1 MCGATRRVASTAPI
15 GNDIDAM
22 DRRNALKWLAGTGLA
37 TVGAPA
43 LPTLSAQER
52 QARRG
57 LPEIQI
63 TDVKSILT
71 APPGLPRTVIV
82 KVETSEPGLYG
93 YGCATF
99 TQRAKA
105 VVTAVDEFL
114 RPFLKGKNPDHIEDI
129 WQTMYV
135 SSYWRNGPVLYNAMS
150 GVDQALWDI
159 KGKRANMPVYALLG
173 GKARNGADVYRHA
186 SGTSAEEVEERAR
199 AYIEEGVRHIRIQVG
214 IPGNANYGAQRSG
227 DNPSGFLGAPSGGP
241 HLERMYEPTPYLL
254 SVPKLFAHMRKN
266 LGDEIE
272 LLHDVHER
280 ISNAQA
286 MWLLKRVEEY
296 RPFFI
301 EDPVS
306 PEQIGYFRHMRSQT
320 TTAIAM
326 GELFNSPHE
335 FTGLITERLIDFIRV
350 HISQIGGLTPAR
362 KLAALCEWFGVRTA
376 WHGPGDTSPV
386 GHLANIALDVSCYNF
401 GIQEARTWPDSVHE
415 VFQGCPR
422 LENGFFF
429 PNESPGWGMEID
441 EQLAARYN
449 IDSRYDTPFDYSW
462 GTTRRRDG
470 SIIRP

>member
-1 MCGATRRVASTAPI
+1 MQ
-15 GNDIDAM
+15 
-22 DRRNALKWLAGTGLA
+22 RRNALKFLAGSGLA
-37 TVGAPA
+37 AMAPSATAQAQGA
-43 LPTLSAQER
+43 T
-52 QARRG
+52 RG
-57 LPEIQI
+57 LPALQI
-63 TDVKSILT
+63 TDVKALLT

-159 KGKRANMPVYALLG
+159 KGKRANMPVYQLLG

-186 SGTSAEEVEERAR
+186 SGGSMQAVEDMAR
-199 AYIEEGVRHIRIQVG
+199 GYLEEGVRHIRIQVG
-214 IPGNANYGAQRSG
+214 VPDNANYGAARSG
-227 DNPSGFLGAPSGGP
+227 TNPSGFLGAPSGGP
-241 HLERMYEPTPYLL
+241 HDERMYEPTPYLL
-254 SVPKLFAHMRKN
+254 SVPKLFEHMRRN
-266 LGDEIE
+266 LGEEIE

-286 MWLLKRVEEY
+286 MWLLQRLEEY

-335 FTGLITERLIDFIRV
+335 FTGLIAERLIDFIRV

-386 GHLANIALDVSCYNF
+386 GHLANIALDISCYNF
-401 GIQEARTWPDSVHE
+401 GIQEGRTWPDSVQE

-429 PNESPGWGMEID
+429 PNEAPGWGLEID
-441 EQLAARYN
+441 EALAAKYSVE
-449 IDSRYDTPFDYSW
+449 SRYATPFDYHW

>member
-1 MCGATRRVASTAPI
+1 MVALQESGRLTMGA
-15 GNDIDAM
+15 M
-22 DRRNALKWLAGTGLA
+22 QRRNALKWLAGAGFA
-37 TVGAPA
+37 A
-43 LPTLSAQER
+43 LPAAVPSASAQ
-52 QARRG
+52 QQPSRG
-57 LPEIQI
+57 LPDLEI
-63 TDVKSILT
+63 TDVKAILT

-186 SGTSAEEVEERAR
+186 SGASMQEVEDAAR
-199 AYIEEGVRHIRIQVG
+199 AYIEQGVRHVRIQVG
-214 IPGNANYGAQRSG
+214 IAGNANYGARGAGGS
-227 DNPSGFLGAPSGGP
+227 PEGFLGAPSGGP
-241 HLERMYEPTPYLL
+241 HAERMYEPTPYLL
-254 SVPKLFAHMRKN
+254 SVPKLFEHMRIN
-266 LGDEIE
+266 LGEEIE

-335 FTGLITERLIDFIRV
+335 FTGLIAERLIDFIRV

-401 GIQEARTWPDSVHE
+401 GIQEARTWPESVHE

-429 PNESPGWGMEID
+429 PNESPGWGMEIN
-441 EQLAARYN
+441 EELAAKYSVE
-449 IDSRYDTPFDYSW
+449 SRYDTPFDYSW

>member
-1 MCGATRRVASTAPI
+1 MAMKPSVFKRR
-15 GNDIDAM
+15 DA
-22 DRRNALKWLAGTGLA
+22 LGLAGGGIA
-37 TVGAPA
+37 A
-43 LPTLSAQER
+43 LFASPQLQAEPTPQEQ
-52 QARRG
+52 QAKRG
-57 LPEIQI
+57 LPKIQI
-63 TDVKSILT
+63 TDVKAVLT
-71 APPGLPRTVIV
+71 APPGLPRTVVV

-93 YGCATF
+93 WGCATF

-114 RPFLKGKNPDHIEDI
+114 RPFLKGKDPDQIEDI

-173 GKARNGADVYRHA
+173 GKVRQAADVYRHA
-186 SGTSAEEVEERAR
+186 SGSSPEEVEEQVRGYMA
-199 AYIEEGVRHIRIQVG
+199 EGVRNVRIQMAIRG
-214 IPGNANYGAQRSG
+214 QANYGARVEGASG
-227 DNPSGFLGAPSGGP
+227 NGFLGAPSAGP
-241 HLERMYEPTPYLL
+241 HNERMYEPTPYLL
-254 SVPKLFAHMRKN
+254 SVPKLFEHMRKN
-266 LGDEIE
+266 IGEDIE
-272 LLHDVHER
+272 LLHDTHER
-280 ISNAQA
+280 ISNDQA
-286 MWLLKRVEEY
+286 MWLCKRLEEY
-296 RPFFI
+296 RPFFL

-306 PEQIGYFRHMRSQT
+306 PEQIGYFRHIRSQC

-335 FTGLITERLIDFIRV
+335 FVGLISERLIDFARV
-350 HISQIGGLTPAR
+350 HISQIGGLSPAR

-386 GHLANIALDVSCYNF
+386 GHLANIALDVSSYAF
-401 GIQEARTWPDSVHE
+401 GIQEARTWPDSVEE

-429 PNESPGWGMEID
+429 PNEAPGWGMEID
-441 EQLAARYN
+441 EELAAKYDV
-449 IDSRYDTPFDYSW
+449 DSRYQEPFDYSW

>member
-1 MCGATRRVASTAPI
+1 MFRREALKGFVGGATTLAGLLAARPSTAQ
-15 GNDIDAM
+15 
-22 DRRNALKWLAGTGLA
+22 
-37 TVGAPA
+37 
-43 LPTLSAQER
+43 AQAN
-52 QARRG
+52 ARRG
-57 LPEIQI
+57 LPELEI
-63 TDVKSILT
+63 TDVKAILT

-93 YGCATF
+93 WGCATF

-135 SSYWRNGPVLYNAMS
+135 SSYWRNGPVLFNAMS

-159 KGKRANMPVYALLG
+159 KGKRANMPVYMLLG
-173 GKARNGADVYRHA
+173 GKARQAADVYRHA
-186 SGTSAEEVEERAR
+186 SGSSLEEVEEQAR
-199 AYIEEGVRHIRIQVG
+199 GYIEEGVRHVRIQMA
-214 IPGNANYGAQRSG
+214 IPGQANYGGRVENASGRS
-227 DNPSGFLGAPSGGP
+227 DFLGPPSGGS
-241 HLERMYEPTPYLL
+241 HDERMYEPTPYLL
-254 SVPKLFAHMRKN
+254 SVPKLFEHMRN
-266 LGDEIE
+266 QLGDEIE

-286 MWLLKRVEEY
+286 MWLCKRLEEY
-296 RPFFI
+296 RPFFV
-301 EDPVS
+301 EDPLS
-306 PEQIGYFRHMRSQT
+306 PEQIGYFKHIREQC

-335 FTGLITERLIDFIRV
+335 FVGLISDRLIDFIRV

-362 KLAALCEWFGVRTA
+362 KLAALAEWFGVKTA
-376 WHGPGDTSPV
+376 WHGPGDTSPI

-401 GIQEARTWPDSVHE
+401 GIQEGRTWPDSVKE

-422 LENGFFF
+422 LENGFFY
-429 PNESPGWGMEID
+429 PNETPGWGMEID
-441 EQLAARYN
+441 EQLAARYDV
-449 IDSRYDTPFDYSW
+449 DSRYDEPFDYSW
-462 GTTRRRDG
+462 GVTRRRDG

>member
-1 MCGATRRVASTAPI
+1 MRRRDALQWLGTGA
-15 GNDIDAM
+15 
-22 DRRNALKWLAGTGLA
+22 LAG
-37 TVGAPA
+37 A
-43 LPTLSAQER
+43 LPAAAAPSP
-52 QARRG
+52 QAGGASRG
-57 LPEIQI
+57 VPPAKI
-63 TDVKSILT
+63 TDVRAILT

-82 KVETSEPGLYG
+82 KVETDQPGLYG

-114 RPFLKGKNPDHIEDI
+114 RPFLKGKDPDQIEDI

-159 KGKRANMPVYALLG
+159 KGKRAGMPVYGLLG
-173 GKARNGADVYRHA
+173 GKARNAADVYRHA
-186 SGTSAEEVEERAR
+186 SGSSLEELLESAQG
-199 AYIEEGVRHIRIQVG
+199 YIEQGVRHVRIQMS
-214 IPGNANYGAQRSG
+214 IEGNANYGASFGGNRR
-227 DNPSGFLGAPSGGP
+227 SGFLGAPSGGP
-241 HLERMYEPTPYLL
+241 HNERMYEPTPYLL
-254 SVPKLFAHMRKN
+254 SVPKMFEYMRKN

-280 ISNAQA
+280 ITNAQA
-286 MWLLKRVEEY
+286 MWLLKAVEEY

-306 PEQIGYFRHMRSQT
+306 PEQIGYFKHIRSQT

-335 FTGLITERLIDFIRV
+335 FVGLVSERLIDFIRV
-350 HISQIGGLTPAR
+350 HVSQIGGLSPAR
-362 KLAALCEWFGVRTA
+362 KLAALGEWFGVRTA

-401 GIQEARTWPDSVHE
+401 GIQEGRTWEDSVQE

-422 LENGFFF
+422 LENGFFY
-429 PNESPGWGMEID
+429 PNEAPGWGMEID
-441 EQLAARYN
+441 EDLAAKYHP
-449 IDSRYDTPFDYSW
+449 DDRYDEPFDYHW

>member
-1 MCGATRRVASTAPI
+1 M
-15 GNDIDAM
+15 M
-22 DRRNALKWLAGTGLA
+22 QRRNTLKLLAGAGLA
-37 TVGAPA
+37 S
-43 LPTLSAQER
+43 LPTPSLPSAAAQES

-57 LPEIQI
+57 LPELRI
-63 TDVKSILT
+63 TDVKAILT

-82 KVETSEPGLYG
+82 KVETDEPGLYG

-186 SGTSAEEVEERAR
+186 SGASMEEVEDQAR
-199 AYIEEGVRHIRIQVG
+199 GYMEQGVRHIRIQVG
-214 IPGNANYGAQRSG
+214 IRGNANYGARSG
-227 DNPSGFLGAPSGGP
+227 GGNPGGFLGAPSGGP
-241 HLERMYEPTPYLL
+241 HQERMYEPTPYLL
-254 SVPKLFAHMRKN
+254 SVPKLFEHMRTN
-266 LGDEIE
+266 IGEEIE

-441 EQLAARYN
+441 EQLAARYDV
-449 IDSRYDTPFDYSW
+449 DSRYETPFDYQW

>member
-1 MCGATRRVASTAPI
+1 MNRRHLLGWIGGAAALPLASSTP
-15 GNDIDAM
+15 
-22 DRRNALKWLAGTGLA
+22 
-37 TVGAPA
+37 APA
-43 LPTLSAQER
+43 QTASSSKTPLPKAK
-52 QARRG
+52 
-57 LPEIQI
+57 I
-63 TDVKSILT
+63 TNIRAILT

-82 KVETSEPGLYG
+82 KVETDQPGLYG

-114 RPFLKGKNPDHIEDI
+114 SPFLKGKDPDAIEDI

-159 KGKRANMPVYALLG
+159 KGKRANMPVYQLLG
-173 GKARNGADVYRHA
+173 GKARHAADVYRHA
-186 SGTSAEEVEERAR
+186 SGSSLEELLESAQG
-199 AYIEEGVRHIRIQVG
+199 YIEEGVRHVRIQMS
-214 IPGNANYGAQRSG
+214 IAGNANYGASFSG
-227 DNPSGFLGAPSGGP
+227 NAGNGFLGAPSGGP
-241 HLERMYEPTPYLL
+241 HNERMYEPTPYLL
-254 SVPKLFAHMRKN
+254 SVPKMFEYMRKN

-286 MWLLKRVEEY
+286 MWLLKAVEEY

-306 PEQIGYFRHMRSQT
+306 PEQIGYFKHVRSQT

-335 FTGLITERLIDFIRV
+335 FTGLIAERLIDFIRIHV
-350 HISQIGGLTPAR
+350 SQIGGLTPAR
-362 KLAALCEWFGVRTA
+362 KVAALAEWFGVKTA

-386 GHLANIALDVSCYNF
+386 GHLANIALDVSSYAF
-401 GIQEARTWPDSVHE
+401 GIQEGRTWPDSVQE

-422 LENGFFF
+422 LENGFFY
-429 PNESPGWGMEID
+429 PNEGAGWGMEID
-441 EQLAARYN
+441 EELAAKYDV
-449 IDSRYDTPFDYSW
+449 DSRYEEPFDYSW

>member
-1 MCGATRRVASTAPI
+1 MNRRDAFRSISAGAA
-15 GNDIDAM
+15 GLG
-22 DRRNALKWLAGTGLA
+22 ALFANPQLKAE
-37 TVGAPA
+37 
-43 LPTLSAQER
+43 PTPQET

-57 LPEIQI
+57 LGKIKI
-63 TDVKSILT
+63 TDVKAVLT
-71 APPGLPRTVIV
+71 APPGLPRTVVV
-82 KVETSEPGLYG
+82 KIETSEAGVYG
-93 YGCATF
+93 WGCATF

-114 RPFLKGKNPDHIEDI
+114 RPFLIGRDPDQIEDI

-173 GKARNGADVYRHA
+173 GKVRQAADVYRHA
-186 SGTSAEEVEERAR
+186 SGDSPEAVLESAQG
-199 AYIEEGVRHIRIQVG
+199 YIEQGVRHVRIQMA
-214 IPGNANYGAQRSG
+214 IRGNANYGARVEG
-227 DNPSGFLGAPSGGP
+227 GGSGFLGAPSGGNFN
-241 HLERMYEPTPYLL
+241 ERMYEPTPYVV
-254 SVPKLFAHMRKN
+254 SVPKLFDFMRKN

-272 LLHDVHER
+272 LLHDTHER
-280 ISNAQA
+280 ISNDQA
-286 MWLLKRVEEY
+286 MWLCKSLEEY
-296 RPFFI
+296 RPFFL

-306 PEQIGYFRHMRSQT
+306 PEQIGYFRHIRSQC

-335 FTGLITERLIDFIRV
+335 FVGLITERLIDFIRV

-362 KLAALCEWFGVRTA
+362 KLAALSEFFGVRTA

-386 GHLANIALDVSCYNF
+386 GHLANISLDVSSYAF
-401 GIQEARTWPDSVHE
+401 GIQEGRTWTDEVQE

-422 LENGFFF
+422 LENGFFYA
-429 PNESPGWGMEID
+429 NEAPGWGIEIN
-441 EQLAARYN
+441 EELAARYDV
-449 IDSRYDTPFDYSW
+449 DSRYDTPFDYSW

-470 SIIRP
+470 SVIRP

>member
-1 MCGATRRVASTAPI
+1 M
-15 GNDIDAM
+15 N
-22 DRRNALKWLAGTGLA
+22 RRNALQGIAGAGLA
-37 TVGAPA
+37 A
-43 LPTLSAQER
+43 LPAARARPAPQQA

-57 LPEIQI
+57 LPELKI
-63 TDVKSILT
+63 TDVKTILT

-82 KVETSEPGLYG
+82 KVETSEPGLHG

-135 SSYWRNGPVLYNAMS
+135 SSYWRNGPVLNNAMS
-150 GVDQALWDI
+150 GIDQALWDI

-186 SGTSAEEVEERAR
+186 SGATPEEVEDMAR
-199 AYIEEGVRHIRIQVG
+199 GYIEEGVRHIRVQVAVA
-214 IPGNANYGAQRSG
+214 GNANYGARFAG
-227 DNPSGFLGAPSGGP
+227 NRADGFLNAPSGGP
-241 HLERMYEPTPYLL
+241 HAERMYEPTPYLL
-254 SVPKLFAHMRKN
+254 SVPRLFAHMRKN
-266 LGDEIE
+266 LGERIE

-306 PEQIGYFRHMRSQT
+306 PEQIGYFRHVRSQT
-320 TTAIAM
+320 TTAVAM

-335 FTGLITERLIDFIRV
+335 FTGLIAERLIDFIRV

-362 KLAALCEWFGVRTA
+362 KLAALAEWFGVRTA

-401 GIQEARTWPDSVHE
+401 GIQEGRTWPDSVQE

-429 PNESPGWGMEID
+429 PNEAPGWGMEID
-441 EQLAARYN
+441 EELAARYDV
-449 IDSRYDTPFDYSW
+449 DSRYDEPFDYHW

>member
-1 MCGATRRVASTAPI
+1 MNRRDAFISLTAGA
-15 GNDIDAM
+15 G
-22 DRRNALKWLAGTGLA
+22 GLA
-37 TVGAPA
+37 SLFAPPLRA
-43 LPTLSAQER
+43 APTPQET

-57 LPEIQI
+57 MPALRI
-63 TDVKSILT
+63 TNVKAVLT

-82 KVETSEPGLYG
+82 KIETNEAGIYG
-93 YGCATF
+93 WGCATF

-114 RPFLKGKNPDHIEDI
+114 APFLIGKDPDQIEDI

-173 GKARNGADVYRHA
+173 GKVRQAADVYRHA
-186 SGTSAEEVEERAR
+186 SGDSLEALLESAQG
-199 AYIEEGVRHIRIQVG
+199 YIEQGVRHVRIQMA
-214 IPGNANYGAQRSG
+214 IAGNANYGVRNEGQG
-227 DNPSGFLGAPSGGP
+227 SGFLGAPSGGP
-241 HLERMYEPTPYLL
+241 HNERMYEPTPYLT
-254 SVPKLFAHMRKN
+254 SVPKMFEYLRKN
-266 LGDEIE
+266 LGEEIE
-272 LLHDVHER
+272 LLHDTHER
-280 ISNAQA
+280 ISNDQA
-286 MWLLKRVEEY
+286 MWLCKRLEEY
-296 RPFFI
+296 RPFFL

-306 PEQIGYFRHMRSQT
+306 PEQIGYFKHIRSQCT
-320 TTAIAM
+320 TSIAM

-335 FTGLITERLIDFIRV
+335 FVGLISERLIDFIRV

-362 KLAALCEWFGVRTA
+362 KLAALSEFFGVRTA

-386 GHLANIALDVSCYNF
+386 GHLANIALDVSSYAF
-401 GIQEARTWPDSVHE
+401 GIQEAQQWPDTVHE

-422 LENGFFF
+422 LENGFFY
-429 PNESPGWGMEID
+429 PNEAPGWGIEID
-441 EQLAARYN
+441 ETLAAKYDV
-449 IDSRYDTPFDYSW
+449 DSRYDTPFDYSW

>member
-1 MCGATRRVASTAPI
+1 MKRRSFVQMAAAVGGGLLAKKELAAQEVQQRATRGMP
-15 GNDIDAM
+15 
-22 DRRNALKWLAGTGLA
+22 
-37 TVGAPA
+37 PA
-43 LPTLSAQER
+43 K
-52 QARRG
+52 
-57 LPEIQI
+57 I
-63 TDVKSILT
+63 TDVKAILT

-82 KVETSEPGLYG
+82 KVETDQAGLYG

-105 VVTAVDEFL
+105 VVTAVDEFMK
-114 RPFLKGKNPDHIEDI
+114 PFLKGKDPDQIEDI

-135 SSYWRNGPVLYNAMS
+135 SSYWRNGPVLNNAMS

-173 GKARNGADVYRHA
+173 GKARQAAAVYRHS
-186 SGTSAEEVEERAR
+186 SGSSPGAVLEMAQQ
-199 AYIEEGVRHIRIQVG
+199 YIEEGVRHVRIQMAIKG
-214 IPGNANYGAQRSG
+214 QANYGARVDGEAS
-227 DNPSGFLGAPSGGP
+227 NGFLGSPSGGA
-241 HLERMYEPTPYLL
+241 LDERMYEPTPYLL
-254 SVPKLFAHMRKN
+254 SVPKLFGYMRKN

-280 ISNAQA
+280 LTNAQA
-286 MWLLKRVEEY
+286 MWLLKAVEEY

-306 PEQIGYFRHMRSQT
+306 PEQIGYFKHMRSQT

-326 GELFNSPHE
+326 GELYNSPHE
-335 FTGLITERLIDFIRV
+335 FTGLIVERLIDFIRV
-350 HISQIGGLTPAR
+350 HISQIGGLSPAR
-362 KLAALCEWFGVRTA
+362 KLAALAEWFGVLTA

-386 GHLANIALDVSCYNF
+386 GHLANIALDLSCHNF

-422 LENGFFF
+422 LENGFFYA
-429 PNESPGWGMEID
+429 NEAPGWGMEIN
-441 EQLAARYN
+441 EKLAAKYDV
-449 IDSRYDTPFDYSW
+449 DSRYDTPFDYNW

>member
-1 MCGATRRVASTAPI
+1 MGVAMQRR
-15 GNDIDAM
+15 DAL
-22 DRRNALKWLAGTGLA
+22 RWLAGSGLA
-37 TVGAPA
+37 A
-43 LPTLSAQER
+43 LPSIPATAQES
-52 QARRG
+52 ATRRG
-57 LPEIQI
+57 LPPLQI
-63 TDVKSILT
+63 TDVKTILT

-99 TQRAKA
+99 TQRARA
-105 VVTAVDEFL
+105 VATAVDEFL
-114 RPFLKGKNPDHIEDI
+114 RPFLKGKDPDQIEDI

-159 KGKRANMPVYALLG
+159 KGKRANMPVYQLLG

-186 SGTSAEEVEERAR
+186 SGSTSTEVEDQAR
-199 AYIEEGVRHIRIQVG
+199 AYMEEGVRHIRIQVG
-214 IPGNANYGAQRSG
+214 IAGNANYGAQASAG
-227 DNPSGFLGAPSGGP
+227 NPSGFLGSPSGGP
-241 HLERMYEPTPYLL
+241 HEERMYEPTPYLL
-254 SVPKLFAHMRKN
+254 SVPKLFEHMRDK

-280 ISNAQA
+280 LSNDQA

-335 FTGLITERLIDFIRV
+335 FTGLIAERLIDFIRV

-386 GHLANIALDVSCYNF
+386 GHLANIALDLSCYNF
-401 GIQEARTWPDSVHE
+401 GIQEGRTWPDSVQE

-429 PNESPGWGMEID
+429 ANEAPGWGMEIN
-441 EQLAARYN
+441 EELAATYHF
-449 IDSRYDTPFDYSW
+449 DSRYDTPFDYRW

-470 SIIRP
+470 SVIRP

>member
-1 MCGATRRVASTAPI
+1 MQ
-15 GNDIDAM
+15 
-22 DRRNALKWLAGTGLA
+22 RRNLLRMAAGGFAGLMTKQELAA
-37 TVGAPA
+37 QAR
-43 LPTLSAQER
+43 QER
-52 QARRG
+52 ATRG
-57 LPEIQI
+57 LPTAKI
-63 TDVKSILT
+63 TDVKAILT
-71 APPGLPRTVIV
+71 APPGLPRTVVV
-82 KVETSEPGLYG
+82 KIETDQSGLYG

-105 VVTAVDEFL
+105 VVTAVEEFMK
-114 RPFLKGKNPDHIEDI
+114 PFLKGKDPDQIEDI

-135 SSYWRNGPVLYNAMS
+135 SSYWRNGPVLNNAMS

-173 GKARNGADVYRHA
+173 GKARKAAAVYRHA
-186 SGTSAEEVEERAR
+186 SGTSPEAVLEMAQKYVS
-199 AYIEEGVRHIRIQVG
+199 EGVRHVRIQMAIRG
-214 IPGNANYGAQRSG
+214 QANYGARVEGESS
-227 DNPSGFLGAPSGGP
+227 NGFLGAPSGGS
-241 HLERMYEPTPYLL
+241 LDERMYEPTPYLL
-254 SVPKLFAHMRKN
+254 SVPKLFDFMRKN

-280 ISNAQA
+280 LTNAQA
-286 MWLLKRVEEY
+286 MWLLKRMEEY

-306 PEQIGYFRHMRSQT
+306 PEQIGYFKHMRSQT

-350 HISQIGGLTPAR
+350 HVSQIGGLTPAR
-362 KLAALCEWFGVRTA
+362 KLAALAEWFGVLTA

-386 GHLANIALDVSCYNF
+386 GHLANIALDLACYNF
-401 GIQEARTWPDSVHE
+401 GIQEGITWPDSVHE

-422 LENGFFF
+422 MEQGFFYA
-429 PNESPGWGMEID
+429 NEAPGWGMEVN
-441 EQLAARYN
+441 EQLAAKYSV
-449 IDSRYDTPFDYSW
+449 DSRYDTPFDYNW